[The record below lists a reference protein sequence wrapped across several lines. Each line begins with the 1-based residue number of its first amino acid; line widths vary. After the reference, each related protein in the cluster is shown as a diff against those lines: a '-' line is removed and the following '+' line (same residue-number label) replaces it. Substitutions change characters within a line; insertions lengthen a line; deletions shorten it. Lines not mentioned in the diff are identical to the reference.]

1 MSEHKDVRNTN
12 VQTIISET
20 GFRPFGVF
28 GQRCFGHFSFI
39 HFGFGLLD
47 FGHFTLAPKKTGEGH
62 FCGNPSLEKFFSM
75 QLPITVFGF
84 LIIFAC
90 LKLAQEPISQTHAA
104 VLCHIHSVILQAAG
118 VYEMGPRIF

>member
-1 MSEHKDVRNTN
+1 
-12 VQTIISET
+12 
-20 GFRPFGVF
+20 
-28 GQRCFGHFSFI
+28 
-39 HFGFGLLD
+39 LD

-90 LKLAQEPISQTHAA
+90 LKLADDFLAQEPISQTHAA

-118 VYEMGPRIF
+118 VYEMVPRIF